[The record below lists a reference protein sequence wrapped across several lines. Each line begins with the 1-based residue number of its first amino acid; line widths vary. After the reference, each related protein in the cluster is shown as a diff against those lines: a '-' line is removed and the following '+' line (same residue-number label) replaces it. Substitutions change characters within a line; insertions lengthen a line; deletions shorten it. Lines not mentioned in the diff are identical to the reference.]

1 MQTKILIIKLGYSE
15 TLDPD
20 IGRVVSLG
28 DVLRATVILRALR
41 EKYPDSHISWVVS
54 EKAEPLL
61 FRNTFIDRVLV
72 WDQFV
77 PFQLMREK
85 FDILIN
91 LEKIPGVC
99 AVADM
104 IEAWTKYGFRFDSI
118 KGTYDAYEKGM
129 RFIDYIE
136 SKKSD
141 KLKSAWQQ
149 VMVELLGD
157 VEWKGQKYI
166 IGYEPKTALEF
177 DIGLNHE
184 VGPKWPN
191 KGMSSTAWRL
201 LEKKLLAAGHTVSWQ
216 QGKSDLF
223 EYMDWIHSCRLII
236 SSDSLGLHIAFAF
249 DRKVI
254 GLFGPTDPSEIYLYD
269 ESVVVRS
276 ECGCKEMPCWSSHC
290 LTGMTCMNKMDIDEI
305 VRNAGIILGT
315 QKPQPCLDQAVYG

>member
-1 MQTKILIIKLGYSE
+1 MKIKILIIKLGYSE
-15 TLDPD
+15 TLDSE

-28 DVLRATVILRALR
+28 DVLRATVILRALK
-41 EKYPDSHISWVVS
+41 EKHPESHISWVVS

-61 FRNTFIDRVLV
+61 FQNSFIDRVLV

-118 KGTYDAYEKGM
+118 KGTYDAYEKGL

-157 VEWKGQKYI
+157 VKWKGQKYI
-166 IGYEPKTALEF
+166 IGYKPETPLEF
-177 DIGLNHE
+177 DVGLNHQ

-191 KGMSSTAWRL
+191 KGMSLKAWRL
-201 LEKKLLAAGHTVSWQ
+201 LEKKLLAAGHTVTWQ

-223 EYMDWIHSCRLII
+223 EYMDWIHSCRLVI

-276 ECGCKEMPCWSSHC
+276 ECGCREMPCWSPQCVSG
-290 LTGMTCMNKMDIDEI
+290 LNCMNNIDLDEI
-305 VRNAGIILGT
+305 VRNVGMILGT
-315 QKPQPCLDQAVYG
+315 LKPQPCLDQVVNG

>member
-15 TLDPD
+15 TLDSE
-20 IGRVVSLG
+20 IGQVVSLG

-41 EKYPDSHISWVVS
+41 EKYPDAHISWVVS
-54 EKAEPLL
+54 ERAEPLL
-61 FRNTFIDRVLV
+61 FRNSFIDRVLV

-129 RFIDYIE
+129 RFIDYIR

-166 IGYEPKTALEF
+166 IGYEPKTALES
-177 DIGLNHE
+177 DIGLNHQ

-191 KGMSSTAWRL
+191 KVMSSRAWRL

-216 QGKSDLF
+216 KGKSDLY

-290 LTGMTCMNKMDIDEI
+290 LTGLTCMNNMNIDDI

-315 QKPQPCLDQAVYG
+315 HNQPPCLDQAVNG